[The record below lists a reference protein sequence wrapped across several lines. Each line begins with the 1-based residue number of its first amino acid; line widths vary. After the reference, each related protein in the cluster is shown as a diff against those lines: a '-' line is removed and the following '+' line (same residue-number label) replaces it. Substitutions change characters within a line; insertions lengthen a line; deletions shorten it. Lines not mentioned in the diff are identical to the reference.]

1 MLIHQVKVLCVS
13 LILFCQ
19 GAVASTS
26 GELVQQGQAFFQRG
40 AFARA
45 IERWETAL
53 KQTDLDT
60 PQYLEV
66 LSQLAVAYQGVGNYA
81 AAHAVLQQ
89 ALQLAKD
96 KGSPAQQV
104 LLNSQ
109 LSDVLLATQQ
119 PDAAKQL
126 LEDNLTIART
136 IKQPLLIAHLLNNL
150 GNVLSIQ
157 QEFTEAL
164 PVYTEAADL
173 AQRGHDQ
180 PLQVQSLLN
189 QAKVHLK
196 LDHPQASLTTLTTAL
211 TTVRQLPNTY
221 EKGVSLLGLG
231 QLALQIQQTVPT
243 TLMTAYQIFQE
254 VLPLAKQMQDNWLIA
269 YAKGALGEVYE
280 RQQRYPEALQLTRQ
294 AIFAAQEQP
303 DILYLWESQLG
314 RLLLAQQDLTG
325 AVAAYQQARD
335 HLYPIQS
342 RLVTGQRNAAEMFRE
357 RIRPVYFGFGDVLLQ
372 TAAMTQSAATKQQ
385 LLKQARE
392 VIEQLKAAELQDYFQ
407 DECVSFVEKSTQLDH
422 LEAHTAVL
430 YPVLLPKRT
439 ELLLSVPDGIHQVLI
454 PVGAEELGQ
463 TILEF
468 RRNLQTS
475 THNRFVKQ
483 AKQLYKWLIVPL
495 HEELKFNKINTLV
508 IIPDGPLRT
517 IPLAALYNEKTKQ
530 FLIEEMAIAIT
541 PGLNLTEPRPL
552 VRQHISI
559 LLNGLSESVQNF
571 SSLPSVPKELR
582 SIEAL
587 FENHAILL
595 DKTFLL
601 QGVNQTL
608 QKTPYTIVHIASHGQ
623 FDSDP
628 KKTFVLT
635 YDDKLTMNR
644 LENLLRFTGSRK
656 EPVELL
662 TLSACQ
668 TAVGDER
675 AALGLAGVAVKA
687 GARSALASLWFVNDE
702 STTELVTSFYQQL
715 QNPVL
720 SKAQALQNAQKK
732 LLGTEYF
739 RHPMYWAPFLL
750 IGNWL

>member
-45 IERWETAL
+45 IEQWETAL

-211 TTVRQLPNTY
+211 TSVRQLPNTY

-439 ELLLSVPDGIHQVLI
+439 ELLLSVPDGIHQVVI

-517 IPLAALYNEKTKQ
+517 IPLATLYNEKTKQ

-715 QNPVL
+715 QNPAL